1 MEKRNFKK
9 KRSGWGFVFFFK
21 KKNTYKE
28 VNTVEQ
34 LNMYCGAGVFTL
46 ERTEAKNMT
55 VRQTNDEDAFTDDD
69 NILS

>member
-9 KRSGWGFVFFFK
+9 KVGLGVRFE
-21 KKNTYKE
+21 KKNAYKE

-34 LNMYCGAGVFTL
+34 LNMYCGVGVFTL

-55 VRQTNDEDAFTDDD
+55 VRQTNDVDAFTDDD